1 MDFVINTAS
10 YYGIKGNIISVEVDI
25 SRGLP
30 CYSIV
35 GLANTSVKE
44 SKERV
49 RSAII
54 NSGYEFPVA
63 RIVVNLSPGDIRKDG
78 ALFDLPIAIAILG
91 ATKQIEFQDSNEFLV
106 MGELSLTGEIKR
118 VQGVLPLII
127 EGINS
132 RIYNYI
138 IPCDNRLEGT
148 IVNEANIYPFDKLS
162 EVVNF
167 IRYRDLLPFEET
179 RMSEE
184 SYYNID
190 FSDIYGQQS
199 CKRSIE
205 VACAGGHNI
214 IMYGPPGSGKS
225 MLAKR
230 VPTILPNLNYS
241 EALEVT
247 KIYSVSG
254 KLSKDQGLL
263 LNRPFRNPHHTISK
277 IALVGGGNKILPGE
291 ITLSHNGILF
301 LDELLEFD
309 KSILEL
315 LRQPLE
321 DKIINITRN
330 SGIVSYPC
338 NFMFIGALNPCPCG
352 NFGSNKRIC
361 NCSEYDRRR
370 YINKLSSPFLDRID
384 IFTWAN
390 SLNYSDIKNK
400 NRGEKSKLIKKRV
413 ENARK
418 IQEERFKCENIY
430 TNSQMDINLINKYCK
445 TDYKTEQ
452 LISTVFEKYSLSTRA
467 YSRLLKVARTIADL
481 DSCDSIKQFH
491 VMEAIEYR
499 KFIDNKVI

>member
-25 SRGLP
+25 SRGMP

-78 ALFDLPIAIAILG
+78 ALFDLPIALAILC

-118 VQGVLPLII
+118 VPGVLPLII

-132 RIYNYI
+132 KVSNYI

-148 IVNEANIYPFDKLS
+148 IVNEANIYPFETLN
-162 EVVNF
+162 EVVSF

-179 RMSEE
+179 KISKENNF
-184 SYYNID
+184 NID

-225 MLAKR
+225 MLARR
-230 VPTILPNLNYS
+230 VPTILPNLSYE

-309 KSILEL
+309 RKMLEL

-321 DKIINITRN
+321 DKTINITRN
-330 SGIVSYPC
+330 TGIVSYPC

-352 NFGSNKRIC
+352 NFGSSKKIC
-361 NCSEYDRRR
+361 TCSDYDRKK

-390 SLNYSDIKNK
+390 SLNYSDIKSNHK
-400 NRGEKSKLIKKRV
+400 GEKSKVIRKRV
-413 ENARK
+413 EIARK
-418 IQEERFKCENIY
+418 IQRERFKHEGIY

-445 TDYKTEQ
+445 TDYKTEL
-452 LISTVFEKYSLSTRA
+452 LIEKVFEKYSLSTRA
-467 YSRLLKVARTIADL
+467 YSRILKVARTIADL
-481 DSCDSIKQFH
+481 ENSDNIKQSH
-491 VMEAIEYR
+491 VMEALEYR
-499 KFIDNKVI
+499 KFLDSQIV